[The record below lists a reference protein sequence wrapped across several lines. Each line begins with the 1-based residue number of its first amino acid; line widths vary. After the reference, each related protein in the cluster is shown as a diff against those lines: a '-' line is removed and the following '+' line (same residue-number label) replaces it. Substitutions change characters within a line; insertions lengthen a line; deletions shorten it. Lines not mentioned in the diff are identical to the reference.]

1 MPGDVLVSHTN
12 IYRVQTSQPVQLD
25 TLIGDGQVGG
35 TALTLNGAPV
45 PFDNT
50 TGHAVVNPAGSSLV
64 GSVLQCLTT
73 VQDVNPATNRT
84 SVTYQMSGGL
94 ASQTFP
100 FSVQVTADSGLARY
114 SITFL
119 FTA

>member
-12 IYRVQTSQPVQLD
+12 IYRVQPGQPVQID
-25 TLIGDGQVGG
+25 TVIGDGQVGG
-35 TALTLNGAPV
+35 TALTLNGVPV
-45 PFDNT
+45 QFDNL
-50 TGHAVVNPAGSSLV
+50 TGRGMVGQVGTNLV
-64 GSVLQCLTT
+64 ASVLQCLTT
-73 VQDVNPATNRT
+73 VQDVNPATNKT
-84 SVTYQMSGGL
+84 SVTYTLTGGL
-94 ASQTFP
+94 ATQTFP

>member
-1 MPGDVLVSHTN
+1 MPSDVILSHTN
-12 IYRVQTSQPVQLD
+12 IYRVQANQPVQVD
-25 TLIGDGQVGG
+25 VVVGDGQVGG

-45 PFDNT
+45 LFDNA
-50 TGHAVVNPAGSSLV
+50 TGRGVVGQPGTNLV
-64 GSVLQCLTT
+64 GAVLQCMTT
-73 VQDVNPATNRT
+73 VQDVNPATNNT
-84 SVTYQMSGGL
+84 SATYVLSGGL
-94 ASQTFP
+94 AKQTFP